1 MTPEGRQADHAAAI
15 AAAKSAKTAV
25 VFVWTRGKPD
35 FALPGEQDKLVE
47 EVAAV
52 NPNTI
57 VVLNTSQPV
66 AMPWLGKVKA
76 VLEMWWTGDEGGWAT
91 AKTLLGTNNP
101 AGRLPMTWA
110 KQLEDYAAN
119 CPAHPE
125 RSAKGVD
132 KKTTYSEGVLVGYR
146 WFDDQK
152 LEPLF
157 PFGFG
162 LSYTRFEIS
171 GIEAASTPDGGATV
185 TLRVKNIG
193 NTSGDEVPQVY
204 LDAPSQKPPGVQFAP
219 KTLVAFDRVTLKAGE
234 GREIT
239 MHIGPRAFQY
249 WSTATGA
256 WVKTSGERTLRAGSS
271 SRDLPLSA
279 ILR

>member
-1 MTPEGRQADHAAAI
+1 
-15 AAAKSAKTAV
+15 
-25 VFVWTRGKPD
+25 
-35 FALPGEQDKLVE
+35 
-47 EVAAV
+47 
-52 NPNTI
+52 
-57 VVLNTSQPV
+57 
-66 AMPWLGKVKA
+66 
-76 VLEMWWTGDEGGWAT
+76 
-91 AKTLLGTNNP
+91 
-101 AGRLPMTWA
+101 MTWA
-110 KQLEDYAAN
+110 KQIEDYAAN

-146 WFDDQK
+146 WFDDQR

-171 GIEAASTPDGGATV
+171 GNRGGIHSGWRCDRDLTREEHWKHSGRRGSSGLPRCAESEAARSAVRP
-185 TLRVKNIG
+185 R
-193 NTSGDEVPQVY
+193 
-204 LDAPSQKPPGVQFAP
+204 

-239 MHIGPRAFQY
+239 MHVGPRAFQY

-256 WVKTSGERTLRAGSS
+256 WVKTSGERTLRAGPS